1 MGRAGK
7 ALKQTLESYSISQN
21 KLAVAL
27 GIPRSVV
34 YHWFHEKVDPNAE
47 TVAGIVQA
55 LNRLSPEAAEQFVQ
69 LYLGELVGNNAST
82 DDP

>member
-7 ALKQTLESYSISQN
+7 ALRQTLESHHISQN

-34 YHWFHEKVDPNAE
+34 YHWFHEHVDPGGE
-47 TVAGIVQA
+47 TIAGIVQA
-55 LNRLSPEAAEQFVQ
+55 INRLSPAAAEQFVQ
-69 LYLGELVGNNAST
+69 LYLGDLVGDVPPDES
-82 DDP
+82 